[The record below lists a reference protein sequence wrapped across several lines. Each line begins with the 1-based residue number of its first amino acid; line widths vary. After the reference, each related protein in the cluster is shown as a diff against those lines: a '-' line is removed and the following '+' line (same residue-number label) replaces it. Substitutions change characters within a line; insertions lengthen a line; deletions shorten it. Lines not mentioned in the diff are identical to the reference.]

1 MAHSGTALLDPQ
13 VIFDA
18 IGLADG
24 MRVADFGCGRT
35 GHFIFLASREVGE
48 KGVVYAMDILKD
60 ILESISGRA
69 KSEGYHNIQTVWTDI
84 EKFEATPIPAGTLD
98 VGFFVNSLYMI
109 KDRIGALKEA
119 SRLLRDGG
127 FLVVVDWTKKLGPLG
142 PAPDEML
149 DQKLFISEAAK
160 VGFELREELHCGD
173 HHFCL
178 ILKKKI
184 GV

>member
-1 MAHSGTALLDPQ
+1 
-13 VIFDA
+13 
-18 IGLADG
+18 
-24 MRVADFGCGRT
+24 MR
-35 GHFIFLASREVGE
+35 ISR
-48 KGVVYAMDILKD
+48 KSINFKYAMDILKD

-149 DQKLFISEAAK
+149 DQKLFISEETVRTHAK
-160 VGFELREELHCGD
+160 SILAKMGQPNRTQVVVEAVRQG
-173 HHFCL
+173 L
-178 ILKKKI
+178 INLD
-184 GV
+184 